1 MENLKIRN
9 QKIINAIIEKANK
22 ICPESLALIG
32 IYGSFATEDFHEK
45 SDLDLLILINDDKG
59 WQLSSTFIQDDL
71 EVGHDIYCTT
81 WENLQEASLYNDPN
95 IAKLMDS
102 EIVYCSDEKYMK
114 KLETLR
120 EKAADILAMPIQKL
134 FSVSETKF
142 ADIAIDGGK
151 PKGSAFLQKPFS
163 NEDYTKAENTLKE
176 AEHFYVS
183 AMTAEKIKD
192 IRAQAGYV
200 LYYIENAVAMLNKKY
215 FRYGTKRIYEELEAM
230 EHKPAGL
237 CEMIESVL
245 SANSAEQI
253 KNALTVLMRETVRV
267 FQSVKAAI
275 PNQKKPTADVI
286 GGTYEE
292 MFSNWRNK
300 MYCASQSR
308 NRHLAFMSITS
319 LNAMLSEIS
328 AETEIGDYNVFDG
341 YDPND
346 LQKTAQAFDD
356 FLKEYLNEYKKA
368 GLEPNRFKDIDLF
381 VKNYLE
387 KI

>member
-22 ICPESLALIG
+22 ICPESLAMIG
-32 IYGSFATEDFHEK
+32 ICGSFATGDFYEK
-45 SDLDLLILINDDKG
+45 SDLDLLILINDDNG
-59 WQLSSTFIQDDL
+59 WQLGSTFIQNDL

-81 WENLQEASLYNDPN
+81 WADLREASLYNDPN

-114 KLETLR
+114 ELETLR
-120 EKAADILAMPIQKL
+120 KKAADI
-134 FSVSETKF
+134 
-142 ADIAIDGGK
+142 
-151 PKGSAFLQKPFS
+151 LQKPFS
-163 NEDYTKAENTLKE
+163 NEDYAKAENILKE
-176 AEHFYVS
+176 AEHFYMS
-183 AMTAEKIKD
+183 AIMSEKITD
-192 IRAQAGYV
+192 IRTQTGYA
-200 LYYIENAVAMLNKKY
+200 LYCIENAVAMLNKNY
-215 FRYGTKRIYEELEAM
+215 FRYGTKRIYEELEKM
-230 EHKPAGL
+230 EYKPAGL

-245 SANSAEQI
+245 SADSAEQI
-253 KNALTVLMRETVRV
+253 KNALTVLISETVRI
-267 FQSVKAAI
+267 FQSVKASI
-275 PNQKKPTADVI
+275 PTQKKPTADVI

-300 MYCASQSR
+300 MYDASKRQD
-308 NRHLAFMSITS
+308 RHLAFMSITN

-328 AETEIGDYNVFDG
+328 AEAEIGAYNVFDF
-341 YDPND
+341 YDPNN

-356 FLKEYLNEYKKA
+356 FLKEYLKEYRKA
-368 GLEPNRFKDIDLF
+368 GLEANRFRDIDLF